1 MAVFIIQSGEML
13 AKENGNGATIAL
25 DSPKNSDEG
34 VMDILRSLVMIK
46 RIAILMA
53 AWYILKNF

>member
-1 MAVFIIQSGEML
+1 MAVFIIQSEEML
-13 AKENGNGATIAL
+13 VKENGNTIAI

>member
-1 MAVFIIQSGEML
+1 MTVFIIQSEEML
-13 AKENGNGATIAL
+13 VKENGNTIAI